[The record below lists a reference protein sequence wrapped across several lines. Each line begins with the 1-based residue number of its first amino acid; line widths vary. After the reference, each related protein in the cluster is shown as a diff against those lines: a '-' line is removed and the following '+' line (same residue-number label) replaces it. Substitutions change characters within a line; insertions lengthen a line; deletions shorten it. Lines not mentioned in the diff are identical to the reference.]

1 MPDFPVPLL
10 RRTLLL
16 PGESLPSLVERLA
29 QLNHYCGT
37 AVLTW
42 LCRAPRIA
50 LAVKTRSGGHGT
62 APLFCAW
69 RT

>member
-16 PGESLPSLVERLA
+16 PGESLPSLVERLT
-29 QLNHYCGT
+29 QLNHYHGT

-42 LCRAPRIA
+42 LCRAP
-50 LAVKTRSGGHGT
+50 
-62 APLFCAW
+62 PY
-69 RT
+69 RTW